1 MGCANKSSVRFVQD
15 GRKKAVRPQCQSN
28 SETCLELLHRWG
40 SMTPLR
46 QFHGVPA
53 DVIRKAEGKQFV
65 SHPSPCLPRLCLDF
79 RIISLGTAILIL

>member
-1 MGCANKSSVRFVQD
+1 MGCTNKSSLRFVQD
-15 GRKKAVRPQCQSN
+15 GRKKAVRLLRRIEFS
-28 SETCLELLHRWG
+28 TCLKLPRRWG

-65 SHPSPCLPRLCLDF
+65 SQPSSSLPTLVLTSK
-79 RIISLGTAILIL
+79 SLALVPLF